1 MLGVFPVQTLPLD
14 HSQSLVAASI
24 LACDFSQL
32 GAEVCRVTSAGADR
46 IHCDVMDGRFVD
58 NISFGPAF
66 VQAAS
71 RHTKLPLDLHL
82 MIDRPDHYLK
92 RFVPF
97 CHSITSHIEALHDVA
112 DTLALIHQTG
122 LLAGLALNP
131 ETPLDRVRP
140 YIGQFDHLLIMT
152 VHPGFGGQSFLPET
166 LEKIREAVE
175 LRTQKGLSFHIVVD
189 GGITPETA
197 ALCRSAGANI
207 FVAGTAIFAA
217 PDLSAAIQSIRNKG
231 ASHSNRQ

>member
-1 MLGVFPVQTLPLD
+1 MQILPLN

-32 GAEVCRVTSAGADR
+32 GTEVCRVTSAGADR
-46 IHCDVMDGRFVD
+46 IHCDVMDGHFVD

-82 MIDRPDHYLK
+82 MIDRPDHYLE
-92 RFVPF
+92 RFIPF
-97 CHSITSHIEALHDVA
+97 CHSITFHVEALSDVA
-112 DTLALIHQTG
+112 DTLANIHKVG
-122 LLAGLALNP
+122 LVAGLALNP
-131 ETPLDRVRP
+131 ETPLDRVLP
-140 YIGQFDHLLIMT
+140 YIGQFDLLLIMT
-152 VHPGFGGQSFLPET
+152 VHPGFGGQAFLPET
-166 LEKIREAVE
+166 LEKMREAVE
-175 LRTQKGLSFHIVVD
+175 LRTRENLSFHIVVD
-189 GGITPETA
+189 GGIGSETA

-217 PDLSAAIQSIRNKG
+217 PDLAIAIQSIRGKDV
-231 ASHSNRQ
+231 SYSNQ